1 MINEEPISILSF
13 LSRYFDIIRDLF
25 LTQKNEGIIR
35 RETFEIICNQNNAE
49 GIRKTLF
56 KYKIVRPIQDD
67 YELRDVYYNLIEFI
81 LFEFRP
87 LLPDEIEKYG
97 LSISELFRKIKEGIN
112 SDKTI
117 LQDRIIALSD
127 EVKKFIEAVD
137 KNKIKLL
144 SETRDLKANIKRI
157 DYREKLQRASH
168 WTNQYIIPLNKILDV
183 NHSES
188 IANKLFDISDFVN
201 QKRLNFDNE
210 AIRLQFEKL
219 HKQLIQA
226 SDDLRSN
233 HKVFINELIPL
244 IARIRTESLIISGW
258 IEFLKQPNKLNPPK
272 MFKADKDNPTS
283 TKIYLNTKE
292 YFELFQSSED
302 YYIEQDEEPKPR
314 WIFNKTRYKRELNK
328 SMPVKD
334 FFSWCNSTLSQE
346 GEISNEKLLALTTL
360 LFEEEFNI
368 SGEIES
374 DSIEIR
380 TADSIFKVPKI
391 KVDKNGI

>member
-35 RETFEIICNQNNAE
+35 RETFEIICTQNNAE

-168 WTNQYIIPLNKILDV
+168 WTNHYITPLNKILDV

-334 FFSWCNSTLSQE
+334 FFLWCNSTLSQE
-346 GEISNEKLLALTTL
+346 GDISNEKLLALTTL

-368 SGEIES
+368 SGEFES

>member
-25 LTQKNEGIIR
+25 LTQKNEGIIL

-168 WTNQYIIPLNKILDV
+168 WTNHYIIPLNKILDV

-188 IANKLFDISDFVN
+188 IANKLFDISDFAN

-272 MFKADKDNPTS
+272 IFKADKDNPTS

-334 FFSWCNSTLSQE
+334 FFTWCNSTLIQE
-346 GEISNEKLLALTTL
+346 GEVSNERLLALTTL
-360 LFEEEFNI
+360 LFEEEFI
-368 SGEIES
+368 VSGENES

-380 TADSIFKVPKI
+380 TTDSIFKVPKI
-391 KVDKNGI
+391 KVDRNGI